1 MKNTDPILNLTY
13 AELLL
18 KSLEEL
24 RSVMSEQSGESLII
38 VKWAG
43 AVGGS
48 STGTTGHRNRDS
60 SAAAFRTFR
69 STTAE
74 FLVKVSR
81 YNEGK
86 VKRS

>member
-24 RSVMSEQSGESLII
+24 RSVMSEQSGESPDNSE
-38 VKWAG
+38 
-43 AVGGS
+43 VGGS

-74 FLVKVSR
+74 FLVKFSR